1 MCGTLNKINHDEL
14 MTEYNNIE
22 IELDTYCTSDENL
35 EQLTQIRNLLDRKE
49 PVIIKSDRYFNR

>member
-35 EQLTQIRNLLDRKE
+35 EQLTQIRNLLDRKRAGDNK
-49 PVIIKSDRYFNR
+49 IGQIL

>member
-1 MCGTLNKINHDEL
+1 MCGTLNKINHDGL

-35 EQLTQIRNLLDRKE
+35 EQLTQIRNLLDRKRAGDNK
-49 PVIIKSDRYFNR
+49 IGQIL

>member
-1 MCGTLNKINHDEL
+1 MCGMLNKINHDEL

-35 EQLTQIRNLLDRKE
+35 EQLTQIKNLLDRKRARD
-49 PVIIKSDRYFNR
+49 K